1 MLSDVNHQSIN
12 KNLSEVDYNKAAHFL
27 RHTGVRINSY
37 KQYQKWGSISA
48 PWYTIGLWL
57 LNWSFWFTA
66 FYFIGGPGLACA
78 MFGGAM
84 FWFIGVR
91 AFNYTG
97 HGKGEV
103 KHVDGID
110 FDRSNLSINQTRPGL
125 FAGEWHNNHHL
136 YPGSARAGFLRYQI
150 DLAWIYIWI
159 LNKIGGVSTYRNSKP
174 DFLKKYI
181 EDGTARYMVP
191 PRGKVYTSQHM
202 HGLATE
208 EIPMQNQMPERN
220 SQRRSRGRK
229 QNRA

>member
-1 MLSDVNHQSIN
+1 
-12 KNLSEVDYNKAAHFL
+12 
-27 RHTGVRINSY
+27 
-37 KQYQKWGSISA
+37 
-48 PWYTIGLWL
+48 
-57 LNWSFWFTA
+57 
-66 FYFIGGPGLACA
+66 
-78 MFGGAM
+78 MFGAAM

-110 FDRSNLSINQTRPGL
+110 FDRSNLSINQARPGL

-150 DLAWIYIWI
+150 DLAWIYIWV
-159 LNKIGGVSTYRNSKP
+159 LSRIGGVSSYRNSRP

-181 EDGTARYMVP
+181 EAGTSQYMIP
-191 PRGKVYTSQHM
+191 PRGKVYSSQHM
-202 HGLATE
+202 HGLVTE
-208 EIPMQNQMPERN
+208 EIQIENPGA
-220 SQRRSRGRK
+220 STAKRRKNRK